1 MIPTPGED
9 ILSRELCRFSQ
20 REGLKD
26 FTFWGSVE
34 PTIFW
39 PTDSDSDTAETL
51 HWPTLKSFVIYP
63 QKRLPSGKPLVYEIS
78 EQVRRYGRIY
88 PHSALV
94 NEFFRAAARCV
105 AHMPKVEYCSV
116 DICDSWS
123 TSLSF
128 STLFPED
135 PCIKIG
141 GKAEIEEKTLEQWQ
155 KATETHNLK
164 FKFMEI

>member
-9 ILSRELCRFSQ
+9 ILSRELRRFSQ

-51 HWPTLKSFVIYP
+51 NWPTLKSFVIYL
-63 QKRLPSGKPLVYEIS
+63 QKRLPSGKPLVYEVS
-78 EQVRRYGRIY
+78 EQVRSGLIY
-88 PHSALV
+88 PHSDLV

-105 AHMPKVEYCSV
+105 AHMPKAEYCSV
-116 DICDSWS
+116 DICDSWC

-135 PCIKIG
+135 PCIKICG
-141 GKAEIEEKTLEQWQ
+141 EAEVEEKTLCQWR
-155 KATETHNLK
+155 KATEAHNLK
-164 FKFMEI
+164 FQFMEI